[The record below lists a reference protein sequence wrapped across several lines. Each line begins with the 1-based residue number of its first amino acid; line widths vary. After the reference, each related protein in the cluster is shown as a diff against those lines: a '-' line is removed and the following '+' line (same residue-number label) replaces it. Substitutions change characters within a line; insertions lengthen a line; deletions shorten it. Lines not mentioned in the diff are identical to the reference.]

1 MTPDELV
8 PLGQHALV
16 ALALILAPVTIPAL
30 VVGLLLGLVQAATS
44 INEATLTFVP
54 KLFAVLLSLA
64 LFGGAMLGTGT
75 ELFAEVF
82 ARIPELAR

>member
-54 KLFAVLLSLA
+54 KLFVVLLSLA
-64 LFGGAMLGTGT
+64 LFGGAMLGMGQ
-75 ELFAEVF
+75 ELFLEVF
-82 ARIPELAR
+82 ERIPAMAR